1 MVSIGS
7 AKRHRLFI
15 AALGGLAALLLLGA
29 MSVPSPGK
37 PQASPKPAP
46 APAKPRPDSR
56 QSLTAYERETLA
68 VDRAANNIGERA
80 NSIADA
86 QRVYGLLQL
95 ILGVFGVAFTG
106 AAAFFA
112 WRATYWAKTAA
123 HETKRSA
130 DADNAALAI
139 TTTGMAEA
147 RKDAIEQG
155 KRFTEQLALSQET
168 MEYTA
173 RSSRAM
179 ETSATATRRMAST
192 AGATAKDQLRPYV
205 YLVDEQC
212 ELVLS
217 LGTIY
222 GADAAFGFKN
232 FGQTPAKNVRFRAA
246 FDLRIGPWNLD
257 FTPDLTPIYELHF
270 GDLPPG
276 HLRHMNDGYKAQPLE
291 QYQLALKDDGAALV
305 LYGEVLY
312 EDAGG
317 GKYRTTFRRAAN
329 GPIAGRLYTFHIPP
343 NGNEAT

>member
-1 MVSIGS
+1 M
-7 AKRHRLFI
+7 A
-15 AALGGLAALLLLGA
+15 
-29 MSVPSPGK
+29 
-37 PQASPKPAP
+37 
-46 APAKPRPDSR
+46 
-56 QSLTAYERETLA
+56 
-68 VDRAANNIGERA
+68 
-80 NSIADA
+80 
-86 QRVYGLLQL
+86 
-95 ILGVFGVAFTG
+95 
-106 AAAFFA
+106 AAAFIALGASDIGRITAGQRIARQAAAECETKGNKENCQSSLASVRSAIASEDAVNLAIWQTVINTLGLAGLFLTVFYAAKA
-112 WRATYWAKTAA
+112 WQ
-123 HETKRSA
+123 ESKRSA

-147 RKDAIEQG
+147 RKDAAEQA

-192 AGATAKDQLRPYV
+192 TGSAAKDQLRPYV
-205 YLVDEQC
+205 YLVDERC
-212 ELVLS
+212 DLELS
-217 LGTIY
+217 LGVIY
-222 GADAAFGFKN
+222 SADATFGFKN

-246 FDLRIGPWNLD
+246 FNLRVGPWNQD

-276 HLRHMNDGYKAQPLE
+276 HLRHMLEGYKAPALE
-291 QYQLALKDDGAALV
+291 QYQLALRDDGVALV

-312 EDAGG
+312 EDAAG

-329 GPIAGRLYTFHIPP
+329 GPYGQTYTFHIPP